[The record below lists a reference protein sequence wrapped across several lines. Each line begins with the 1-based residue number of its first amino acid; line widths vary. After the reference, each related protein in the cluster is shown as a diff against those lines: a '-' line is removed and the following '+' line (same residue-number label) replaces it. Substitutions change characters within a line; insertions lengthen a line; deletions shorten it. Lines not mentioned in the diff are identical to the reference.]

1 MLSDDTREKLENIVR
16 GIVLEGGKDPCTAAR
31 NLLCTSFRT
40 STTVKEDF
48 EGQSIIKKEQEKL
61 LKSHSTK
68 ENWWVRD
75 LPDEDHFL
83 ARGGEA
89 VIYLGPDNRSVI
101 KLNDAVY
108 YATWLEFFNSLVIHN
123 LLFKDTAYIFLG
135 FTDKNNCLQAVL
147 QQAFI
152 RSDAPVDLSDVKKLL
167 AFNGFENT
175 RRNDYYN
182 KELGLILEDIHDEN
196 VIVNSET
203 LFFIDTVFY
212 TVSPDKYT
220 PPSKPA

>member
-16 GIVLEGGKDPCTAAR
+16 GAVLEGKADTCTAAR
-31 NLLCTSFRT
+31 NLLCASFRT
-40 STTVKEDF
+40 STTVKKDF
-48 EGQSIIKKEQEKL
+48 EGQSIIKKEQEGL
-61 LKSHSTK
+61 LKTYSTR
-68 ENWWVRD
+68 ENWWVED

-123 LLFKDTAYIFLG
+123 LLFKDTAYAFLG

-147 QQAFI
+147 RQAFI
-152 RSDAPVDLSDVKKLL
+152 RSDAPVDLADVKKLL

-220 PPSKPA
+220 PPSKPT